1 MKNSISR
8 SRSKIL
14 SINPLFPVKPLLSVS
29 SLEFEEIWKE
39 VKWDT
44 KKVNLVLDLY
54 SKFCREEYFCE
65 SDCLNNNS
73 IQLMSSQ
80 RLVSLLRSIA
90 IIGTESNNVKYTDFF
105 SRNDLC
111 SIMTGIP
118 FIDKKN
124 FMRLICLLERSTPHT
139 TTSPAGICRLKLVF
153 AYYDWGWK
161 GYLDDSDWKRL
172 RSDILASTYYGKLFN
187 KECNK
192 STVISSSTFGN
203 RNNNP
208 IPETLEEGIEQLNN
222 EMSMRSIRNNDNIR
236 IIKDNDEFNEIPSML
251 PNKQLIVDFPLF
263 VKFVEYRVIK
273 GTSQILR
280 IELPGKDQEE
290 SISYSIK
297 YNSGSIF
304 LDNSRESETGPSKS
318 RNSVYN
324 KSSAEKLNKLAQNKQ
339 HSVKSSPNNNNVL
352 SELGITNEGKHDINS
367 QIRELDEEINS
378 LKASL
383 GNIYLGEN
391 NIEKYPKDGNEKS
404 TPNQS
409 DKLIDS
415 IFSQPVENLDGIFSE
430 RNDRHV
436 DLNNNSDKN
445 NQDDIPL
452 SSIVIPT
459 SSTPIRK
466 SRSFRANLVSTSN
479 NEQNSNSVIDYDYNK
494 NLKDIKTPNSANNK
508 SVDFG
513 SPPVLI

>member
-1 MKNSISR
+1 MKESFSKSR
-8 SRSKIL
+8 SQIL
-14 SINPLFPVKPLLSVS
+14 SINPLFPVRPLLSVS

-65 SDCLNNNS
+65 NDNLNNSNNN

-80 RLVSLLRSIA
+80 RLVSLLKSIA
-90 IIGTESNNVKYTDFF
+90 IIGTEGKNIKDIDFF

-161 GYLDDSDWKRL
+161 GYLDGSDWKRL
-172 RSDILASTYYGKLFN
+172 RSDILTSTYYGKLFN
-187 KECNK
+187 KEYNK
-192 STVISSSTFGN
+192 STVISSSSLGN
-203 RNNNP
+203 RSNSP
-208 IPETLEEGIEQLNN
+208 VPETLEEGIEQLNS
-222 EMSMRSIRNNDNIR
+222 EMSMRSMRNNNIK
-236 IIKDNDEFNEIPSML
+236 IIKDNEEFNEIPSML
-251 PNKQLIVDFPLF
+251 PNQQIIVDFPLF

-280 IELPGKDQEE
+280 IELPVKDQEE

-297 YNSGSIF
+297 YNCGSIF
-304 LDNSRESETGPSKS
+304 LDNNKESDIRLSKS
-318 RNSVYN
+318 RHLGDDKFVSG
-324 KSSAEKLNKLAQNKQ
+324 KSSNINT
-339 HSVKSSPNNNNVL
+339 SGKSLKSPSNNGTTL
-352 SELGITNEGKHDINS
+352 SEVGVPNKGRHDINS
-367 QIRELDEEINS
+367 QIKELDEEINS

-383 GNIYLGEN
+383 GNIYLDEN
-391 NIEKYPKDGNEKS
+391 NIDKSPKDANES
-404 TPNQS
+404 TTNRNNE
-409 DKLIDS
+409 LINS
-415 IFSQPVENLDGIFSE
+415 IFSQPIENFDGIFLE
-430 RNDRHV
+430 KNETQKVDVKNDT
-436 DLNNNSDKN
+436 DNNNR
-445 NQDDIPL
+445 DDIPL

-466 SRSFRANLVSTSN
+466 SRSFRTNLLLSGGI
-479 NEQNSNSVIDYDYNK
+479 NEQNTGSVVDSDVNQNS
-494 NLKDIKTPNSANNK
+494 KDRITPNSANK
-508 SVDFG
+508 SVEFG